1 MAAASAQCEGEGRCE
16 GARERGQKG
25 VVRARGSHRLLKGLR
40 ERRGGNGGVNGFN
53 AIEDGVRLRGV
64 EEGP

>member
-1 MAAASAQCEGEGRCE
+1 
-16 GARERGQKG
+16 

-40 ERRGGNGGVNGFN
+40 ERQGGNGGVNGFN